1 MLTIQNSKYFPFLS
15 IVFLS
20 VHIALDQVNKAIDRQ
35 DEMALMA
42 GLNHPTLSLL
52 EVLPQ
57 NSSWYLA
64 QLYDSKDQRMQVTQC
79 NA

>member
-1 MLTIQNSKYFPFLS
+1 MKLVQNILLSVS

-20 VHIALDQVNKAIDRQ
+20 VHVALTQVNKAIDRQ
-35 DEMALMA
+35 DEGALMA
-42 GLNHPTLSLL
+42 GLTNSALSLL

-64 QLYDSKDQRMQVTQC
+64 QLIDSKEQRMQVTEC
-79 NA
+79 NT